1 MTLALLLSGECIDL
15 AVAEAAM
22 LAGSISDKLRIRLL
36 GSRTLLLDGDCGG
49 CRCSALNASAS
60 RGLAA
65 RLIARLAFTR
75 AAYFTVFISKPSE
88 AALMRAFSRVDW
100 LGLCRGSFCVRVK
113 HISKSGCP
121 LVGVT
126 QYPTKQN
133 RGLGKSSLEKEL
145 ADIVWRALPRPKV
158 DLEQPDT
165 EIVVIIDD
173 NKTVCGIK
181 LAENTEDFE
190 SRSPVLRPGFQP
202 DSLHPKLAR
211 AMVNLSGI
219 HGRATL
225 LDPFCGSGGILIEA
239 GLMGFPVRGYDVSP
253 GAVKKCLLNMKHF
266 GIKNYKISCADAC
279 NLRGSYSYIVTDL
292 PYGRNSKAI
301 VDGKTA
307 SLDNLYSRFLKQL
320 GRVLKKRAVTGVCE
334 ASAFA
339 LSLPAALSPPNKSKA
354 RPWPPPPL
362 SIRQGETQNSR
373 HSPQGSGL
381 KTGGWLALAAPT
393 IASNSC
399 QSSVST
405 FRKLINQAGLTL
417 KDGFSYYVH
426 RSMTKCIIV
435 VDKR

>member
-1 MTLALLLSGECIDL
+1 
-15 AVAEAAM
+15 
-22 LAGSISDKLRIRLL
+22 L
-36 GSRTLLLDGDCGG
+36 GGG
-49 CRCSALNASAS
+49 RQGRSNKE
-60 RGLAA
+60 
-65 RLIARLAFTR
+65 
-75 AAYFTVFISKPSE
+75 KPVN
-88 AALMRAFSRVDW
+88 VD
-100 LGLCRGSFCVRVK
+100 
-113 HISKSGCP
+113 
-121 LVGVT
+121 
-126 QYPTKQN
+126 
-133 RGLGKSSLEKEL
+133 EKEL